1 MIGKLTG
8 IPYAH
13 VPSTLILEVGGI
25 GYLVRVTT
33 GTYQELTTKN
43 LSSVSLFT
51 HLAVRENALDLY
63 GFLEEK
69 ELRFFELL
77 LSVSGVGPK
86 TALGILDSESVPNLI
101 AAIMERRPDILT
113 HTSGVGK
120 KTAERIILE
129 LQNKLVGQG
138 TGEKTKTM
146 DANRDVE
153 EALVELGYG
162 RHIVREAL
170 EAIPK
175 EVVSPEER
183 IKYVLKT
190 IGKKRN

>member
-1 MIGKLTG
+1 MIHSVTGKLTG
-8 IPYAH
+8 TFNNFAVI
-13 VPSTLILEVGGI
+13 ECGGI
-25 GYLVRVTT
+25 GIKLFINARTRATLPPLGASTSLYSYL
-33 GTYQELTTKN
+33 Y
-43 LSSVSLFT
+43 
-51 HLAVRENALDLY
+51 VRESQMELY
-63 GFLEEK
+63 GFPDEATQHL
-69 ELRFFELL
+69 FELL
-77 LSVSGVGPK
+77 ISISGVGPK

-146 DANRDVE
+146 DTNRDVE
-153 EALVELGYG
+153 EALVELGYS

-170 EAIPK
+170 ASIPK
-175 EVVSPEER
+175 EVISPEER

-190 IGKKRN
+190 VGKKR